1 MRLSRTLLDAVEAVL
16 PPPSDAGLA
25 TQAVHA
31 RVGGWN
37 RTTVRHALRQLIREG
52 RAGFSGLDRHRR
64 YRRAGGAGLEAPP
77 PPPPP
82 IAPLPAEEPAPS
94 WREYG
99 LRGDGSVRLPDERAI
114 TAAMSRHRIRYR
126 DVGAAELFA
135 EERIAGWSW
144 RKRSNAELTRAVFG
158 DPAPGRR
165 LPPRRL
171 PARSRSDLASAEAGL
186 PARSQCDFASAE
198 AGLPARSRS
207 DFASAEAGGRGPYDR
222 RSP

>member
-1 MRLSRTLLDAVEAVL
+1 MRLSRALLDAVAAAL
-16 PPPSDAGLA
+16 PLPGEAGLA
-25 TQAVHA
+25 TQAVHD

-52 RAGFSGLDRHRR
+52 RAGFSGCDRHRR
-64 YRRAGGAGLEAPP
+64 YRRAGGPGFKAP

-99 LRGDGSVRLPDERAI
+99 LRGDGSVHLPDERAI
-114 TAAMSRHRIRYR
+114 AAAMRRHAIRYR
-126 DVGAAELFA
+126 DVGAAELLA
-135 EERIAGWSW
+135 EERIVGWSW

-165 LPPRRL
+165 LP
-171 PARSRSDLASAEAGL
+171 ARSRSGFASAQAGL
-186 PARSQCDFASAE
+186 PPQNI
-198 AGLPARSRS
+198 
-207 DFASAEAGGRGPYDR
+207 RGPYER
-222 RSP
+222 KAP

>member
-64 YRRAGGAGLEAPP
+64 YRRAGGAGFEA

-114 TAAMSRHRIRYR
+114 AAAMSRHRIRYR
-126 DVGAAELFA
+126 DVGAAELLA

-165 LPPRRL
+165 LPLLRL

-186 PARSQCDFASAE
+186 PARSRSDFAPTE
-198 AGLPARSRS
+198 AGLPQRSQC
-207 DFASAEAGGRGPYDR
+207 DLAAAEAGGRGPHDR

>member
-1 MRLSRTLLDAVEAVL
+1 MRLSRALLDAVEAAL
-16 PPPSDAGLA
+16 PASAEAGLA
-25 TQAVHA
+25 TQAVHD

-64 YRRAGGAGLEAPP
+64 YRRAGGPGFEAPP
-77 PPPPP
+77 S
-82 IAPLPAEEPAPS
+82 PLPPVAPVPVDEPAPS

-114 TAAMSRHRIRYR
+114 AAAMRRHRMRYR
-126 DVGAAELFA
+126 DVGAAELLA

-158 DPAPGRR
+158 DPEPGRR
-165 LPPRRL
+165 LPRPRL
-171 PARSRSDLASAEAGL
+171 PARSQS
-186 PARSQCDFASAE
+186 DFASAE
-198 AGLPARSRS
+198 AGLPARSGS
-207 DFASAEAGGRGPYDR
+207 GIAPAEAGPRGPYDR
-222 RSP
+222 RTP

>member
-1 MRLSRTLLDAVEAVL
+1 MRLSRALLDAVEAAL
-16 PPPSDAGLA
+16 PSSSEAGLA
-25 TQAVHA
+25 TQAVHD

-52 RAGFSGLDRHRR
+52 RAGFIGLDRHRR
-64 YRRAGGAGLEAPP
+64 YRRAGGPGLEAAP

-82 IAPLPAEEPAPS
+82 IAPLPADEPLPS

-114 TAAMSRHRIRYR
+114 AAAMRRHRICYR
-126 DVGAAELFA
+126 DVGAAELLA

-165 LPPRRL
+165 LSPPRPPARSGSGFAPAEAAL
-171 PARSRSDLASAEAGL
+171 PARSRSDLASAE
-186 PARSQCDFASAE
+186 PAA
-198 AGLPARSRS
+198 
-207 DFASAEAGGRGPYDR
+207 RGPYDR
-222 RSP
+222 RMP